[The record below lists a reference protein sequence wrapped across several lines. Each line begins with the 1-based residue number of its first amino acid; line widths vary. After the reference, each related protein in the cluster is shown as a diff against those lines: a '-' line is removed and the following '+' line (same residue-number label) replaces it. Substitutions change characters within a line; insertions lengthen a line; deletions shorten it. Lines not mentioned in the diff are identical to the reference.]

1 MSANKY
7 AGLPDIDTAP
17 DVYETEDVFLT
28 TQDNKAD
35 SSDDESAPSGS
46 RGRKGEGPSKDEL
59 DVSNLM
65 EPDEAGRKFRK
76 LEKRQHRP
84 RIQYVYPP
92 SPTEEESGR
101 VSPTA
106 SAPALPL
113 SQRLK
118 RLQAELA
125 VLETELA
132 DPSNP
137 LLHKEREEG
146 HVEAGELI
154 RGMVDVK
161 GRLEKISKVKEGRGK
176 LVSAVLGE
184 VDVTQPPKID
194 VTSENG
200 AVKQQQQEKEKDTKP
215 HTEVRDIAEMDKRVG
230 ELEKVIGSS
239 STALDELSP
248 LPPPILPLLTRLN
261 TQLTLLTQP
270 RHIDS
275 ISRRLKILLSDL
287 ERVSNANAQHLN
299 ASQRRQGTG
308 THQAQNSTSQSA
320 STSAPSPVAT
330 STLQEQL
337 TPILTRLSP
346 VLPHIPHIL
355 SRLRTLSTLHT
366 QAASFQSTLET
377 LEEEQRKGRAA
388 LEELQRAVDGV
399 EKSWEENENVV
410 KKNVQVLEERVED
423 VQRKLGDLAIVRD

>member
-28 TQDNKAD
+28 TQENKAE
-35 SSDDESAPSGS
+35 SSDDESAPSKTHG
-46 RGRKGEGPSKDEL
+46 KKNGEGPSKEEL
-59 DVSNLM
+59 DMSSLM
-65 EPDEAGRKFRK
+65 EPDEAGKKFRK
-76 LEKRQHRP
+76 LEKRHHRP

-92 SPTEEESGR
+92 SPTEESGR
-101 VSPTA
+101 TSPILST
-106 SAPALPL
+106 PALPL

-125 VLETELA
+125 ALETELA

-146 HVEAGELI
+146 RVDPGELI

-176 LVSAVLGE
+176 LVSVVLGE
-184 VDVTQPPKID
+184 ADTLNFEQTEAKD
-194 VTSENG
+194 SSR
-200 AVKQQQQEKEKDTKP
+200 EKSPEEKDVKP

-230 ELEKVIGSS
+230 ELEKLIGSS
-239 STALDELSP
+239 GTALDELSP

-275 ISRRLKILLSDL
+275 ISRRLKLLLSDL
-287 ERVSNANAQHLN
+287 DRVSNANAQHLN
-299 ASQRRQGTG
+299 ASQRRQGSHHAPVSSATSP
-308 THQAQNSTSQSA
+308 HPSSPSISTQ
-320 STSAPSPVAT
+320 VAT

-346 VLPHIPHIL
+346 MLPHIPHIL

-366 QAASFQSTLET
+366 QAASFQSTLES

-388 LEELQRAVDGV
+388 LEELQRAVEGV
-399 EKSWEENENVV
+399 ENSWKENENVV
-410 KKNVQVLEERVED
+410 KTNVKVLEERVEE
-423 VQRKLGDLAIVRD
+423 VQRRLEDLSITRE